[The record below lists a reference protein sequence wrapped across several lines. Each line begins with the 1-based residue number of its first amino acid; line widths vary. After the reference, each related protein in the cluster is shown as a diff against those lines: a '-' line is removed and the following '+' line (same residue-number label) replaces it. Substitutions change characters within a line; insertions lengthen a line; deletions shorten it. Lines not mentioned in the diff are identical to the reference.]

1 MWTKLERQKGVAIM
15 KKKRTLGLFKV
26 VQKPKTKR
34 EHKDYKQYVYTDE
47 IQLDDMTTLVAL
59 TDEDKE
65 FNKKVKEVIKLD
77 EVYTYQQICKL
88 LGEKPT
94 TGNGKELQLSRWY
107 QHMDWEHP
115 INPKT
120 KKPSKSFRF
129 TNILDIPRQRIDT
142 RQQLQHFKEQQ
153 LECNFIFS
161 ILNDNNLH
169 KEVGDF
175 GHIVAIRAKDLYQ
188 SIGLVNPN
196 YYLMR
201 NNKEA
206 VSDFLPVEVQNEM
219 YRSMEEGNKRYTI
232 GALNRLK
239 RAKVIVDYAFT
250 YLWYGGCRQE
260 HLATD
265 EEVLAI
271 ENGIKQ
277 TLKQAKDKY
286 GLELKSI
293 ASLYDNTIKDS
304 NIQTELQD
312 YMRDMIKQSIPSYE
326 YYVRAYKV
334 TFLDESMKEYV
345 HKLSI
350 DLHMSVK
357 QLATFKLFDAR
368 TERTGIECKK
378 IDKSYSN
385 EPLTYDK
392 ATRLQRV
399 VTDNV
404 IQKGVSGSDKQ
415 LVDDTEFLTRKAEVN
430 EFIKRLAVQE
440 DYERIASVIN
450 SEVSV
455 EEYELQRVKEMI
467 NEANDYMFIPIT
479 LIKDEQ
485 EQQLEY
491 IQLINRINTDIH
503 MNKVTSIFI
512 KCNQVARDYLKL
524 TLFINYKTKSSS
536 KLCKDY
542 TLKVYDM
549 RDIEKLQ
556 AYLFSEYKCKI
567 TVGRNK
573 SKKSDSDRVI
583 A

>member
-1 MWTKLERQKGVAIM
+1 MF
-15 KKKRTLGLFKV
+15 KKKRIGLNK
-26 VQKPKTKR
+26 KMKR

-47 IQLDDMTTLVAL
+47 IQLDDMTVLVPL
-59 TDEDKE
+59 TDEDMQ
-65 FNKKVKEVIKLD
+65 FNQKARELIKFD
-77 EVYTYQQICKL
+77 EIYTYPKICEL
-88 LGEKPT
+88 LGEKTT
-94 TGNGKELQLSRWY
+94 TGAGKEIQLSRWY

-120 KKPSKSFRF
+120 KKPSKSFKF
-129 TNILDIPRQRIDT
+129 TKILDTPRQRIDT
-142 RQQLQHFKEQQ
+142 RQQLQYFKEQQ

-161 ILNDNNLH
+161 ILNNDNLQ

-188 SIGLVNPN
+188 CIGLVNPN

-250 YLWYGGCRQE
+250 YLWYDGCRQE

-293 ASLYDNTIKDS
+293 AALYDNTIKDS

-312 YMRDMIKQSIPSYE
+312 YMRDKVKESIPSYE
-326 YYVRAYKV
+326 YYIRAYKV
-334 TFLDESMKEYV
+334 TFLDESMKDYIN
-345 HKLSI
+345 KISS
-350 DLHMSVK
+350 DLCISAN
-357 QLATFKLFDAR
+357 QLATLKLFNAR
-368 TERTGIECKK
+368 TERTSIECKK

-385 EPLTYDK
+385 DPLTHDK
-392 ATRLQRV
+392 AIRLQRV
-399 VTDNV
+399 VTDDV
-404 IQKGVSGSDKQ
+404 IQKGLNGSDKQ
-415 LVDDTEFLTRKAEVN
+415 LVDDTEFLTLKAEVN
-430 EFIKRLAVQE
+430 QYIKRLAVQE
-440 DYERIASVIN
+440 DYERIASIIN

-491 IQLINRINTDIH
+491 AQLIKCINTDIN
-503 MNKVTSIFI
+503 MDKVTSIFI
-512 KCNQVARDYLKL
+512 KCNQVARDYIKL
-524 TLFINYKTKSSS
+524 TLFINYKTKSG

-542 TLKVYDM
+542 TLKVYNM
-549 RDIEKLQ
+549 RDIERLQ
-556 AYLFSEYKCKI
+556 VYLFSQYQCKV

-573 SKKSDSDRVI
+573 SKKSDSDRAI
-583 A
+583 D

>member
-1 MWTKLERQKGVAIM
+1 M
-15 KKKRTLGLFKV
+15 KKKRPLGLFKLA
-26 VQKPKTKR
+26 QKPKTKR

-47 IQLDDMTTLVAL
+47 IQLDDLTTLVAL
-59 TDEDKE
+59 TDEDME
-65 FNKKVKEVIKLD
+65 FSEKVRAVIKLD
-77 EVYTYQQICKL
+77 EIYTYPETCKL
-88 LGEKPT
+88 LGEEPK
-94 TGNGKELQLSRWY
+94 GGKAKELQLSRWY

-120 KKPSKSFRF
+120 KKPSKSFKF
-129 TNILDIPRQRIDT
+129 TKILDTPRQRIDA
-142 RQQLQHFKEQQ
+142 RKKLQHFKEQQ

-161 ILNDNNLH
+161 ILNNDNLQ

-250 YLWYGGCRQE
+250 YLWYDGCRQE

-304 NIQTELQD
+304 NIQKELQD
-312 YMRDMIKQSIPSYE
+312 YMRDTIKKSIPSYE
-326 YYVRAYKV
+326 YYIRTYKV
-334 TFLDESMKEYV
+334 TFLDESMKDYV
-345 HKLSI
+345 NKISS
-350 DLHMSVK
+350 DLCMNAN
-357 QLATFKLFDAR
+357 QLATLKLLNAR
-368 TERTGIECKK
+368 IERTGIECKK
-378 IDKSYSN
+378 IDESYSN
-385 EPLTYDK
+385 DPLTHDK

-404 IQKGVSGSDKQ
+404 LQKGVNGSDKQ

-430 EFIKRLAVQE
+430 EYIKCLAVQE
-440 DYERIASVIN
+440 DYERIASIIN

-455 EEYELQRVKEMI
+455 EDYEVQRVKEMI

-479 LIKDEQ
+479 LIKNGQ

-491 IQLINRINTDIH
+491 AQLIERINTDIN
-503 MNKVTSIFI
+503 MDEVTSIFI

-524 TLFINYKTKSSS
+524 TLFINYKTKSDS

-542 TLKVYDM
+542 SLKVYDI

-556 AYLFSEYKCKI
+556 AYLFSKYKCKI